1 MDLSKLTYSKEDSKR
16 TPAEVPSHE
25 LTTESKEDGGTS
37 VVVKKVPPVYRKEE
51 GVLSTSLVFVMSGG
65 EKREKDFLRELIRQ
79 LELHSLRVA
88 FMSEKGQGLQPYQMQ
103 ERWNEIKSTGFFK
116 IDSQVYNLDTTDKVF
131 LLSDVDEFY
140 DQLEKIF
147 KDSPDDEQGQWIVS
161 NPCFEI
167 WLYYCYLNDPEKDL
181 ECLKSE
187 SVVIRSKKL
196 KTMGNSLVSG
206 GLNPNSAFE
215 RMVAGIE
222 HSAAHYGVDENGI
235 PVLFATQMHMMAQ
248 YLIDAMNKNA
258 NEYSEYVR
266 RKGVWR
272 VLMRKQSFLKNKD

>member
-1 MDLSKLTYSKEDSKR
+1 MDLSKLTYSKGDFKR
-16 TPAEVPSHE
+16 IPAEVPFHE
-25 LTTESKEDGGTS
+25 LTTESKEDSGTS
-37 VVVKKVPPVYRKEE
+37 VVVKKVPPAYRKEE

-79 LELHSLRVA
+79 RELHSLRVA

-103 ERWNEIKSTGFFK
+103 SMWNEIKSAGFFK
-116 IDSQVYNLDTTDKVF
+116 IDGQVYNLDTTDKVF

-140 DQLEKIF
+140 DQLVKIF
-147 KDSPDDEQGQWIVS
+147 KDSTDDEQGQWIVS

-167 WLYYCYLNDPEKDL
+167 WLYYCYLNEPEKDL
-181 ECLKSE
+181 ESLKSE
-187 SVVIRSKKL
+187 SVAIRSQKL

-206 GLNPNSAFE
+206 GLNPHSAFE
-215 RMVAGIE
+215 RMTVGIE
-222 HSAAHYGVDENGI
+222 HSIAHYDADENEI

-248 YLIDAMNKNA
+248 YLVDTMNQNA

-266 RKGVWR
+266 SKEEWR
-272 VLMRKQSFLKNKD
+272 RFMKNQSII

>member
-16 TPAEVPSHE
+16 TPAETPSHE
-25 LTTESKEDGGTS
+25 LIAESKEDSGTS
-37 VVVKKVPPVYRKEE
+37 VVVKKVPTAYRKEE
-51 GVLSTSLVFVMSGG
+51 GTLSTSLVFVISGG

-79 LELHSLRVA
+79 RELQSLRVA

-103 ERWNEIKSTGFFK
+103 SRWNEIKSAGFFK

-140 DQLEKIF
+140 DQIEKIF

-181 ECLKSE
+181 EWLKSE
-187 SVVIRSKKL
+187 SVAIRSKKL

-206 GLNPNSAFE
+206 GLNPHLAFE
-215 RMVAGIE
+215 RMVSGIE
-222 HSAAHYGVDENGI
+222 HSIAHYGVDENGI

-248 YLIDAMNKNA
+248 YLVDTMNQNA

-266 RKGVWR
+266 SKEEWR
-272 VLMRKQSFLKNKD
+272 RIIKNINSNSY

>member
-16 TPAEVPSHE
+16 TPTETPSHE
-25 LTTESKEDGGTS
+25 LIAESKEDSGTS
-37 VVVKKVPPVYRKEE
+37 VVVKKVPPAYRKEE
-51 GVLSTSLVFVMSGG
+51 GTLSTSLVFVISGG

-79 LELHSLRVA
+79 RELHSLRVA

-103 ERWNEIKSTGFFK
+103 SRWNEIKSAGFFK

-140 DQLEKIF
+140 DQIEKIF
-147 KDSPDDEQGQWIVS
+147 RDSPDDEQGQWIVS

-167 WLYYCYLNDPEKDL
+167 WLYYCYLNEPEKDL
-181 ECLKSE
+181 ESLKSE
-187 SVVIRSKKL
+187 PVAIRSKKL

-206 GLNPNSAFE
+206 GWNPHSAFE

-222 HSAAHYGVDENGI
+222 HSAAHYGVYESGI
-235 PVLFATQMHMMAQ
+235 PVLFATQMHEMAQ
-248 YLIDAMNKNA
+248 FLVNVMNRNA
-258 NEYSEYVR
+258 NEYSEYVKRKEEWR
-266 RKGVWR
+266 RFMKNR
-272 VLMRKQSFLKNKD
+272 V

>member
-16 TPAEVPSHE
+16 TPTEVSSHE

-37 VVVKKVPPVYRKEE
+37 VVVKKVPPAYRKEE

-103 ERWNEIKSTGFFK
+103 ERWNEIKSTVFFK

-167 WLYYCYLNDPEKDL
+167 WLYYCYLNAPEKDL

-187 SVVIRSKKL
+187 PVAIRSKKL

-206 GLNPNSAFE
+206 GWNPYSAFE

-235 PVLFATQMHMMAQ
+235 PVLFATHMHEMAQ
-248 YLIDAMNKNA
+248 YLVDVMNRNA
-258 NEYSEYVR
+258 NEYSEYVKRKEEWR
-266 RKGVWR
+266 RFMKNR
-272 VLMRKQSFLKNKD
+272 V